1 MEAEVAQTV
10 AWAVMAVG
18 VVAAGT
24 AAVTM
29 VVAAVLGAKP

>member
-24 AAVTM
+24 AAVQT
-29 VVAAVLGAKP
+29 VVAAVLRAKP